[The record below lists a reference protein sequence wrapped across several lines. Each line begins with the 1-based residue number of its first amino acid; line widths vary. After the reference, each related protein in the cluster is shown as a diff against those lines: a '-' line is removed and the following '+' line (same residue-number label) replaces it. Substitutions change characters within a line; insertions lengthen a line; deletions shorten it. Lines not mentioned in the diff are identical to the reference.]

1 MTQKTKVLVT
11 MTLEYQTELDA
22 LHINWAGAS
31 IPESAVHRSRGF
43 VIFPANSEF
52 EIPTGKL
59 PCTASQ
65 VVSA

>member
-1 MTQKTKVLVT
+1 MTQKTKILVA

-22 LHINWAGAS
+22 LHKNRSGAS
-31 IPESAVHRSRGF
+31 VPKSSVHRSGGF

-59 PCTASQ
+59 PCPASQ
-65 VVSA
+65 VVIA